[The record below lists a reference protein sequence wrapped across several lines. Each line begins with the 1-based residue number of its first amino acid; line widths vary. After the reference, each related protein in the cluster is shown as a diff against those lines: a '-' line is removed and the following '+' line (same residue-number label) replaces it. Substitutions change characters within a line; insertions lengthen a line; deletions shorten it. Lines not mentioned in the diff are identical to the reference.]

1 MHLIISALR
10 KLFVSLIPASLKGF
24 GAWLLAAFVGI
35 GGQIAVKFLLS
46 LGVGFYTFAKLND
59 FFDVLLQQYVSAYN
73 SVPALM
79 LAFLDIGGFS
89 TGIST
94 VLSGISFLIS
104 YQATKVA
111 VTFWGRAIT

>member
-1 MHLIISALR
+1 MHLIIAAFR
-10 KLFVSLIPASLKGF
+10 KLFVSLIPSAFKGF
-24 GAWLLAAFVGI
+24 GAWLLAAFVSI
-35 GGQIAVKFLLS
+35 GGQIIIKLLLS

-59 FFDVLLQQYVSAYN
+59 FFDVLLQQYVTAYN

-94 VLSGISFLIS
+94 MLSGISFLIS